1 MWCGRTCI
9 WLLILAATSVVQEDI
24 YPRNTVDCEHWH
36 NTPSDFGAGL
46 MTVQRIGG
54 IASGNVANGPNRCQV
69 GIASASI
76 E

>member
-9 WLLILAATSVVQEDI
+9 WLLILAAAAVGQEDI
-24 YPRNTVDCEHWH
+24 YPRNAVHCEHCH

-54 IASGNVANGPNRCQV
+54 VGSEKVANKRNPIGKKQGCLIKP
-69 GIASASI
+69 
-76 E
+76 